1 MVIILHWLLE
11 QTMKLN
17 SNCVQIE
24 NMLFYAS
31 FVHIV

>member
-11 QTMKLN
+11 QKMKLN

-24 NMLFYAS
+24 MMLFCAS
-31 FVHIV
+31 FVYIV